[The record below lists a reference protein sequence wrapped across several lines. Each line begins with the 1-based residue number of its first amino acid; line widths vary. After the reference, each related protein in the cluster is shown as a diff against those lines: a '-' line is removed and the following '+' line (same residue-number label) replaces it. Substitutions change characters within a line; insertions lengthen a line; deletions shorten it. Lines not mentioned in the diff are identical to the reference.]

1 MSLFPSEDMLTKEI
15 ESWEGFAESLGAGED
30 RALFINMLTDCHNYA
45 KAIKAKDQPFP
56 SESSIMVLILSQHK
70 IIEWLASKILEY
82 E

>member
-56 SESSIMVLILSQHK
+56 
-70 IIEWLASKILEY
+70 
-82 E
+82 